1 MTMKLKIGAGAGLA
15 ALVLGACGGGGGSY
29 GGAPPGGPPG
39 GGGSCSSSALENL
52 FGCGF
57 GALFRAS
64 ANSDPAEPD
73 ATGIIALDLTK
84 DPTAAP

>member
-1 MTMKLKIGAGAGLA
+1 MTIKLKIGACLGLA
-15 ALVLGACGGGGGSY
+15 ALALAGCGGGGASY
-29 GGAPPGGPPG
+29 GPNPPPPT
-39 GGGSCSSSALENL
+39 GGSNCSASALENL

-73 ATGIIALDLTK
+73 PNGVFAVDLTK
-84 DPTAAP
+84 DPTSVP